1 MKIGIKV
8 IIFWV
13 ASLSLFAGAGFGFL
27 LFPDLLNG
35 TRGLFLSFFLG
46 YCAIIVAAQALAFI
60 ELIRRQRQNT
70 SEKSRSYQTGIESA

>member
-1 MKIGIKV
+1 MKTGIKV

-13 ASLSLFAGAGFGFL
+13 ASLSLFVGAGFGFL

-46 YCAIIVAAQALAFI
+46 YCGIIIAAQALAFI
-60 ELIRRQRQNT
+60 EIFRRQRENPSQT
-70 SEKSRSYQTGIESA
+70 SRSCQTEIESA